1 MFFQK
6 EKEYDIVVCATGRK
20 VPLEGFERRSMEAQ
34 VGNVHAL
41 DRTLQNVTT
50 GCPKKRTFKM
60 PLEPQ
65 CTGSIRSSQ
74 HPMCLEINFSVV
86 SY

>member
-41 DRTLQNVTT
+41 DRTLEHVTRF
-50 GCPKKRTFKM
+50 C
-60 PLEPQ
+60 
-65 CTGSIRSSQ
+65 
-74 HPMCLEINFSVV
+74 FSCG
-86 SY
+86 

>member
-34 VGNVHAL
+34 VRSVHAL
-41 DRTLQNVTT
+41 DRHVTRF
-50 GCPKKRTFKM
+50 C
-60 PLEPQ
+60 
-65 CTGSIRSSQ
+65 
-74 HPMCLEINFSVV
+74 FSCG
-86 SY
+86 

>member
-1 MFFQK
+1 MFFQE

-41 DRTLQNVTT
+41 DRAIEHVTRF
-50 GCPKKRTFKM
+50 C
-60 PLEPQ
+60 
-65 CTGSIRSSQ
+65 
-74 HPMCLEINFSVV
+74 FSCG
-86 SY
+86 

>member
-50 GCPKKRTFKM
+50 GCPKKTHFQNAVRATVHWLNQK
-60 PLEPQ
+60 
-65 CTGSIRSSQ
+65 
-74 HPMCLEINFSVV
+74 
-86 SY
+86 